1 LAGSAL
7 RVLPV
12 PGGIS
17 TRPVTAYTASGDA
30 TLWHHLGHQGN
41 LARRRPPCRPG
52 GSPERC
58 AHGRTGSPNPWA
70 FSCVL
75 VDVCWQSPVGPR
87 PEPGPCLRRWC
98 AVILEEPR
106 HHRRAALPP
115 VPPPRRN
122 GPAHWARG
130 GRNVRDKAERA
141 GSTRGQG
148 FPVRDPRVLVRSRRR
163 GSVPAGA
170 RRLWPSLRSIRSESS
185 KARNFAACLTAANGA
200 AARRPRQVCQLR
212 L

>member
-1 LAGSAL
+1 
-7 RVLPV
+7 VLDPEGYEVLFGLQELEPV
-12 PGGIS
+12 MRERLEE
-17 TRPVTAYTASGDA
+17 TR
-30 TLWHHLGHQGN
+30 
-41 LARRRPPCRPG
+41 R
-52 GSPERC
+52 
-58 AHGRTGSPNPWA
+58 
-70 FSCVL
+70 
-75 VDVCWQSPVGPR
+75 SPVQGVGR
-87 PEPGPCLRRWC
+87 ARSLGLVFAGGC

-122 GPAHWARG
+122 GPAHRARS